1 MNYNE
6 ATEYINAA
14 GLLGSKPGL
23 KRIEKLCRLLGDPQE
38 KTRFVHIAG
47 TNGKGSTAAMIS
59 GILTAAGYKTGLYTS
74 PHLCFFEERISVG
87 GAPIGK
93 NRLADIIGRIKE
105 CADKMSD
112 KPTEFEIATAA
123 AFLYFCEEKCD
134 IAVLETGL
142 GGRLDA
148 TNIIKKPLL
157 SVITGIDLDHTAILG
172 GTTDKIAYEKGG
184 IIKPRRPVVLADCK
198 AKAGA
203 VISEIAKENRAPL
216 IKADYSRQ
224 KNISVS
230 LDGTAF
236 DFKPYGKIKL
246 SLSGVYQAHN
256 AAVALTA
263 AEALKGEGFA
273 ITENDIKSGLARA
286 RWPARFEV
294 LSNNPLIIYDGA
306 HNPQGAQA
314 LKENLAAVGIKKA
327 VFLSGVM
334 ADKDYLNFAKTLAPL
349 AETAFTAAAESSRA
363 LAPEKLAAVF
373 GEYGVKAT
381 PYKTVREGAAAA
393 IGYAKKENL
402 PLIICGSL
410 YIYKEVTEALKEVF
424 SFENGK

>member
-148 TNIIKKPLL
+148 TNSLGTSLSLIASIGLDHMSVLGDTVEKIAFEKAGIMRTGVPCVVMPQAKSILEVFSSHAVDVGAPLYLNAKPEALRESFDGSVFCLKLPVSGPKEIVISMAGSYQTYNASLALCGLDLL
-157 SVITGIDLDHTAILG
+157 GIDMDKAIAGVSNTRWAGRLDLR
-172 GTTDKIAYEKGG
+172 DN
-184 IIKPRRPVVLADCK
+184 VLIDC
-198 AKAGA
+198 
-203 VISEIAKENRAPL
+203 
-216 IKADYSRQ
+216 
-224 KNISVS
+224 
-230 LDGTAF
+230 
-236 DFKPYGKIKL
+236 
-246 SLSGVYQAHN
+246 
-256 AAVALTA
+256 
-263 AEALKGEGFA
+263 
-273 ITENDIKSGLARA
+273 
-286 RWPARFEV
+286 
-294 LSNNPLIIYDGA
+294 A
-306 HNPQGAQA
+306 HNPQGMNT
-314 LKENLAAVGIKKA
+314 LKEYVLKFFPDRKRVGLIGMMKDKQVDACASILQEFTDTAVATNVSWPRAISAGELSLRFSKPCTSVDNVPDALNKAKELAG
-327 VFLSGVM
+327 
-334 ADKDYLNFAKTLAPL
+334 
-349 AETAFTAAAESSRA
+349 
-363 LAPEKLAAVF
+363 
-373 GEYGVKAT
+373 
-381 PYKTVREGAAAA
+381 
-393 IGYAKKENL
+393 
-402 PLIICGSL
+402 
-410 YIYKEVTEALKEVF
+410 
-424 SFENGK
+424 ENGLVICAGSVYLAGDVINLIEGN

>member
-148 TNIIKKPLL
+148 TNSLGTSL
-157 SVITGIDLDHTAILG
+157 SLIASIGLDHMSVLG
-172 GTTDKIAYEKGG
+172 DTVEKIAFE
-184 IIKPRRPVVLADCK
+184 
-198 AKAGA
+198 KAG
-203 VISEIAKENRAPL
+203 IMR
-216 IKADYSRQ
+216 
-224 KNISVS
+224 
-230 LDGTAF
+230 T
-236 DFKPYGKIKL
+236 
-246 SLSGVYQAHN
+246 GVPC
-256 AAVALTA
+256 V
-263 AEALKGEGFA
+263 
-273 ITENDIKSGLARA
+273 
-286 RWPARFEV
+286 
-294 LSNNPLIIYDGA
+294 
-306 HNPQGAQA
+306 
-314 LKENLAAVGIKKA
+314 
-327 VFLSGVM
+327 
-334 ADKDYLNFAKTLAPL
+334 
-349 AETAFTAAAESSRA
+349 
-363 LAPEKLAAVF
+363 
-373 GEYGVKAT
+373 
-381 PYKTVREGAAAA
+381 
-393 IGYAKKENL
+393 
-402 PLIICGSL
+402 
-410 YIYKEVTEALKEVF
+410 
-424 SFENGK
+424 